1 MYVPQLD
8 NYVFTNHGRDTYNEH
23 MNKNDEVTQLPKRI
37 LSVSLYVT
45 PITNQANVANR
56 LRDTFGREAHDKV
69 WSATPD
75 RWANVAREYVD
86 LVWGDHYGTRW
97 INDDGT
103 VDTSLASRRVEAT
116 DRPDRE
122 DVSPLPAPIPATSH
136 ASFDAVDTVA
146 SQHPSASPLAAVIQ
160 LFGRNR

>member
-1 MYVPQLD
+1 
-8 NYVFTNHGRDTYNEH
+8 
-23 MNKNDEVTQLPKRI
+23 MNKNDEVTRLPKRT

-69 WSATPD
+69 WAATPD
-75 RWANVAREYVD
+75 TWANAAREYVD

-122 DVSPLPAPIPATSH
+122 DVPPTPVPVAATDH
-136 ASFDAVDTVA
+136 ATFNAVDTVA
-146 SQHPSASPLAAVIQ
+146 SQHPSPSPLAAVIR
-160 LFGRNR
+160 LFGKNR